1 MLRLILLRSATACC
15 SNCNA
20 KPQRRGQM
28 AAVGGRHA
36 DPFSVVA
43 INLSTSFA
51 GGGAEGDLMRL
62 MGWQDRAMLD
72 RYGADLQVQRAIEA
86 KRRRGEMY

>member
-1 MLRLILLRSATACC
+1 MPPAGS
-15 SNCNA
+15 
-20 KPQRRGQM
+20 
-28 AAVGGRHA
+28 RHA
-36 DPFSVVA
+36 DPFGRVA
-43 INLSTSFA
+43 KLLSTSFA

-72 RYGADLQVQRAIEA
+72 RYGADLQIQRAIEA